1 MAPLSRCN
9 CRRPRRRTRTD
20 PLDLAGTASRPRHA
34 LAAAAVTPS
43 NNGGVDEGGGGNG
56 GGSSGGV
63 HDVNNANVEN
73 VENFFRA
80 PTFSAFAV
88 SGRVAVVGLCKKLNP
103 VDP

>member
-1 MAPLSRCN
+1 VAAPYFEAADSLVAGVYPLPLRSVRLD
-9 CRRPRRRTRTD
+9 TD
-20 PLDLAGTASRPRHA
+20 A